1 MEPNAAFAQLQ
12 LGFVDQTQWRYEVIR
27 PLVLF
32 ADRTAAQRAQ
42 ETDTH
47 PDTVRTLRRRF
58 RQQGMRGLLP
68 GDVEVVPRKRTSP
81 IPEALRQEIDRLK
94 ALYDGFHYREL
105 ARILF
110 ITFGTPIDHKTVK
123 TLWHESPVVCQGHL
137 ALWNYHAQP
146 DRYEARLQVIQ
157 LYYRGW
163 DKISIS
169 RFVHVSRPTVNA
181 WIQRFETEH
190 FAGLVDRSR
199 APKAPIRKMWLPLM
213 VQVYHLQKTH
223 PDAGEFRIW
232 SLLARSDVSVRTIG
246 RVMALN
252 KLLYDDI
259 PHVPKRGVTRA
270 PGPHPY
276 NASHRHQYWCID
288 GRMMDFALN
297 GVRWWS
303 LIILEGYSRT
313 MLAGAIAPTE
323 ATWAAL
329 MVLYTACLR
338 YGVPGTLVSDSG
350 GAYTSNDFEA
360 VCTRLQVQHVTIVS
374 TQGESYQNL
383 METHFNIQ
391 RRLYDY
397 QFSLARSPMELEQR
411 HQAFIQTYNTTAHQ
425 GLLQD
430 QRLPPMPVEV
440 LGAAKGRIYA
450 EDELARCFSQALFPR
465 TTNRH
470 GCVTLHSYHFYV
482 EAGLPQTQVLLWVAG
497 EQLRAVFEN
506 VLLAEYHCRYDWQD
520 RHVKDIREGLRYQT
534 RFASPQGSL
543 IPLTPQECLVVY
555 RAKRPR
561 HRAPHPARVQQLLL
575 FELIATG

>member
-1 MEPNAAFAQLQ
+1 MMAPAPPGSLEVQCWQQLITQLRSAAGL
-12 LGFVDQTQWRYEVIR
+12 
-27 PLVLF
+27 
-32 ADRTAAQRAQ
+32 
-42 ETDTH
+42 
-47 PDTVRTLRRRF
+47 PD
-58 RQQGMRGLLP
+58 LP
-68 GDVEVVPRKRTSP
+68 GTAPAAPP
-81 IPEALRQEIDRLK
+81 IPQD
-94 ALYDGFHYREL
+94 D
-105 ARILF
+105 
-110 ITFGTPIDHKTVK
+110 D
-123 TLWHESPVVCQGHL
+123 
-137 ALWNYHAQP
+137 ALWTY
-146 DRYEARLQVIQ
+146 
-157 LYYRGW
+157 
-163 DKISIS
+163 
-169 RFVHVSRPTVNA
+169 VHDTWGVA
-181 WIQRFETEH
+181 
-190 FAGLVDRSR
+190 
-199 APKAPIRKMWLPLM
+199 
-213 VQVYHLQKTH
+213 
-223 PDAGEFRIW
+223 
-232 SLLARSDVSVRTIG
+232 
-246 RVMALN
+246 
-252 KLLYDDI
+252 I

-276 NASHRHQYWCID
+276 KASHRHQYWFID

-391 RRLYDY
+391 RRVYDY

-450 EDELARCFSQALFPR
+450 EDELAHGFSQALFPR

-482 EAGLPQTQVLLWVAG
+482 EAWFTPDTSAAVGGWRAIAG
-497 EQLRAVFEN
+497 
-506 VLLAEYHCRYDWQD
+506 
-520 RHVKDIREGLRYQT
+520 
-534 RFASPQGSL
+534 
-543 IPLTPQECLVVY
+543 
-555 RAKRPR
+555 
-561 HRAPHPARVQQLLL
+561 RV
-575 FELIATG
+575 